1 MKKIIT
7 IMCVLTTSICM
18 LCSCGTSNKKNSAKQ
33 PTKETIENSDNIQN
47 ESASDDNNS
56 NKDNSNENESLTD
69 NDYLYIYDD
78 LLFNTY
84 KFIVG
89 MNEETEPSDDQV
101 GIFEALRGEAPES
114 ALLKAGYCIKDLS
127 GDGIPELLIFQID
140 EKDSDSYIG
149 SRLLAAYTYKDN
161 APLNIF
167 VGTSRNRYY
176 LFDDNTIFNEGSN
189 GAAYTIF
196 GTYNLSKDGSELVTK
211 DFYFTSPIND
221 DYSNIG
227 FFHNTNGDLDSSKSK
242 EYKGSEDDFWKV
254 STDLSAKITSYEV
267 APFEVFH
274 AGPDDVVDTKSLPV
288 SGVFIE
294 DTTIDIN
301 LCHQF
306 VADTSGYEVQIVLSA
321 TEKITNFQF
330 NSLEYIE
337 SSDNESVDFLMTPM
351 YSLDE
356 LTSDKPLVVTL
367 TFFGTIPSYGISY
380 TDANGTER
388 KFFLE
393 VSGMD
398 GSLLVTEY

>member
-7 IMCVLTTSICM
+7 IMFVLTTSFCM

-33 PTKETIENSDNIQN
+33 PTKETIENSDNIKN
-47 ESASDDNNS
+47 ESTSNDNES
-56 NKDNSNENESLTD
+56 NKDNSNKNESLTD

-101 GIFEALRGEAPES
+101 GIFESLRGEDPES
-114 ALLKAGYCIKDLS
+114 ALLKAGYYIEDLS

-161 APLNIF
+161 TPLNIF

-196 GTYNLSKDGSELVTK
+196 GTYNLSKNGSELVTK

-227 FFHNTNGDLDSSKSK
+227 FFHNTNGDLDISASKAY
-242 EYKGSEDDFWKV
+242 EGSEDDFWKI

-267 APFEVFH
+267 TPFEVFH
-274 AGPDDVVDTKSLPV
+274 AGPDDVVDKKSLPV

-321 TEKITNFQF
+321 NEKITNFQF
-330 NSLEYIE
+330 NSLKYIE

-356 LTSDKPLVVTL
+356 LTNDKPLVVTL

-380 TDANGTER
+380 TDANGNER
-388 KFFLE
+388 KFSLE